1 MIDIEPIPPAEPIA
15 QPVKIHRDENR
26 KNNQNSRSKAE
37 KKQVQLDGDADDV
50 QHIDEI
56 V

>member
-1 MIDIEPIPPAEPIA
+1 MIDIEPIPPAAPIA

-26 KNNQNSRSKAE
+26 KNNHNSRSKAE

>member
-1 MIDIEPIPPAEPIA
+1 MIDIEPIPPAAPIA
-15 QPVKIHRDENR
+15 LPVKIHRDENR

-37 KKQVQLDGDADDV
+37 KKQVQLDDDADDV

>member
-1 MIDIEPIPPAEPIA
+1 MIDIEPISPATPIVR
-15 QPVKIHRDENR
+15 PVKIRRDEDR

-37 KKQVQLDGDADDV
+37 KKQVQLDDDADDV

>member
-1 MIDIEPIPPAEPIA
+1 MIDIEPISPAAPIA
-15 QPVKIHRDENR
+15 RPVKIHRDEDR
-26 KNNQNSRSKAE
+26 RSNQNSGSKSE
-37 KKQVQLDGDADDV
+37 KKQAQLDDDADDV